1 MALSSEV
8 LNCFVAVET
17 HLSGGS
23 SDGVEMFVQSTVAC
37 FNVEDASV
45 VHLVLDVVAVKMID
59 NRKLIGSYG

>member
-45 VHLVLDVVAVKMID
+45 VHLTFCD
-59 NRKLIGSYG
+59 NYMLWYTINKKHFMVN